1 MPLILGTNSIKDTGY
16 NVANSIMFDDGDSSY
31 LQKSATAGN
40 RKTFTFSTWLK
51 RGNLTYGYA
60 TFFSSDQATDNS
72 FRVTFDDDDGS
83 NDDHLMVYYY
93 TGSHQLKF
101 ITNREFRDV
110 SAWYHI
116 VIAVDT
122 TQSTEANRFKIYV
135 NGTQE
140 TSFATDSYPSQNLDT
155 SVNQSGA
162 PTRVGAG
169 TSLYFDGYMAET
181 VLIDGT
187 QYAASDFGEFDSDSP
202 TIWKPKDVSGL
213 TFGNNGFYLNYE
225 NAAELGTD
233 ANGGTALSETNLD
246 AQNQSIDTCTNN
258 FATMNVLANKVAAST
273 FSQGNLNIAHSS
285 NKGGNIST
293 IGFSTGKW
301 YAEMKILSIP
311 TDERWHWGIIPHD
324 NWYAD
329 DPINTGNDG
338 IMLSAF
344 NSTIYA
350 NNGSGH
356 AIINNFYGNSTTAF
370 DSFSGIVGL
379 ALDATS
385 STKTIAISRDGA
397 WITGSGTTDTDFS
410 NALKVD
416 ISTAFA
422 RYPSWHIGTG
432 TGTTTADGVYSL
444 NFGSPNF
451 AISSGNADGNG
462 YGNFEYAVP
471 SGYFS
476 LCTKNLAEYG
486 G

>member
-1 MPLILGTNSIKDTGY
+1 
-16 NVANSIMFDDGDSSY
+16 
-31 LQKSATAGN
+31 
-40 RKTFTFSTWLK
+40 
-51 RGNLTYGYA
+51 
-60 TFFSSDQATDNS
+60 
-72 FRVTFDDDDGS
+72 
-83 NDDHLMVYYY
+83 
-93 TGSHQLKF
+93 
-101 ITNREFRDV
+101 
-110 SAWYHI
+110 
-116 VIAVDT
+116 
-122 TQSTEANRFKIYV
+122 
-135 NGTQE
+135 
-140 TSFATDSYPSQNLDT
+140 
-155 SVNQSGA
+155 
-162 PTRVGAG
+162 
-169 TSLYFDGYMAET
+169 
-181 VLIDGT
+181 
-187 QYAASDFGEFDSDSP
+187 
-202 TIWKPKDVSGL
+202 
-213 TFGNNGFYLNYE
+213 
-225 NAAELGTD
+225 
-233 ANGGTALSETNLD
+233 
-246 AQNQSIDTCTNN
+246 
-258 FATMNVLANKVAAST
+258 MNVLANGIAQST
-273 FSQGNLNIAHSS
+273 FSQGNLNVAHSS
-285 NKGGNIST
+285 AKGGNLST

-311 TDERWHWGIIPHD
+311 TDERWHWGIMPHD
-324 NWYAD
+324 CHVAD